1 MQYVIRCG
9 DHQVT
14 PRAYLAALKM
24 AMANPTTEFSGSFR
38 SSWIP
43 ATGSE
48 IVRQHW
54 QMIREKY
61 QSQLPETGKGNRAAK
76 RLQAIRDARA
86 TCKWCGSPIPTE
98 RQEFCGKSCC
108 QSYWG

>member
-1 MQYVIRCG
+1 MYC
-9 DHQVT
+9 VT
-14 PRAYLAALKM
+14 VQEGKRVSPKSYLAALKL
-24 AMANPTTEFSGSFR
+24 AMANPEREFAESFR

-54 QMIREKY
+54 DMIRAKY
-61 QSQLPETGKGNRAAK
+61 AGQYPTSGKGNHAAK

-86 TCKWCGSPIPTE
+86 ICKWCGSPIPTE
-98 RQEFCGKSCC
+98 RQEFCGKSCR